1 MKHPGLI
8 LVLVSTL
15 AANAAG
21 SPISLDQVRV
31 TPKAPTVG
39 DLIRLEFATGSGGR
53 ALLDPAPEFEIVSQ
67 RGGEVVIRSF
77 RPGPLAL
84 TGRLLSGGRA
94 IEFRNLAIEIHS
106 VLAPGDALRPA
117 PLRPPLP
124 LPHDRRVEEWLGAI
138 AAAAALL
145 WIGVFFRHRRRTR
158 AEAAPPL
165 PAREEFIEAIER
177 ARKEESDDF
186 LLILSDAVR
195 RYFARTDDRLGRELT
210 RTEFLEAI
218 GRIIPAEQIPIVSS
232 VLSQADW
239 LKFSGSRTVPADR
252 NLIDRAL
259 ELLPVAATDE
269 QKVAA

>member
-1 MKHPGLI
+1 MKHMGLS
-8 LVLVSTL
+8 LFLVSAI

-21 SPISLDQVRV
+21 SPMNLDQVRV
-31 TPKAPTVG
+31 TPKVPTVG
-39 DLIRLEFATGSGGR
+39 DRIWLEFATGSGGR
-53 ALLDPAPEFEIVSQ
+53 ALLDPSAEFEIVSQ

-106 VLAPGDALRPA
+106 VLAPGDQLRPA

-124 LPHDRRVEEWLGAI
+124 LPRDRRADWWLGAI
-138 AAAAALL
+138 AAASALL
-145 WIGVFFRHRRRTR
+145 WIGVFFRYRRPAR
-158 AEAAPPL
+158 AEEAPPL

-177 ARKEESDDF
+177 ARKEKGDEF

-210 RTEFLEAI
+210 RTEFLAAI
-218 GRIIPAEQIPIVSS
+218 GRIIPAEQVPIVSS

-239 LKFSGSRTVPADR
+239 LKFSGSRSILADR
-252 NLIDRAL
+252 SLIDRVLA
-259 ELLPVAATDE
+259 LLPAAATDE